1 MAAFARVVAAR
12 HGHRFLCSLVES
24 SSSSSG
30 GGGGIGIISG
40 SSGSA
45 LSTDVASKCDYV
57 KALYG
62 FTYGA
67 GAAWSSSSSPSRPSP
82 SDCRIRQAVA
92 MALQN
97 YLHFRRGVPL
107 DDAVFI
113 STGAPTYIN
122 SVVQRLRGAGDQQQ
136 QQQERSYDQVRTW
149 VEAVMQ
155 KEGVDEMEP
164 FLESI
169 GMASANDSLVFP
181 RVDLCGDM
189 GLLRTAKAMEGKG
202 IPKRNFWHLLKR
214 NRQILHYSLRDC
226 LDTVG
231 ILSELGLGPR
241 ELGEA
246 VYHCPWAFR
255 VELEEELRPVIQQLE
270 RLGVAKTVIGKIIT
284 DAPTRVEVLSQVNA
298 EALVVAIQQ
307 QVGASKEAAIKMVR
321 DDPAVLVG
329 CNIAK
334 LTQIVKYFK
343 TVLLLEDDELLSL
356 VTRFPR
362 LLVLN
367 LDKSVINKVEYL
379 KGIGVQRAH
388 AKRIILKNP
397 RVLAYSLESNIIP
410 KVEFL
415 DGLGFRRKS
424 VGALLCKC
432 PQLLSDMV
440 STCLRRKANFLLF
453 LGVKSSQLADIMY
466 VYPEFMGL
474 KLDEVK
480 TRLAFYKSL
489 RVEQHDLATMLTKHP
504 AIMNYDINT
513 QVKPVIEYFK
523 SSLGFTTRGLA
534 AFLRRRPSVL
544 GESVEFVDEKVKYF
558 EELGFR
564 RHSDAFNEILVYAMA
579 VPIGFIES
587 RLERLRRLG
596 ITEKQLKT
604 LVQVRMPL
612 LYRDDQRVMAT
623 TEYLLKDMQLDMDE
637 LLKFPQFFG
646 YDLED
651 RVKPRHRLVA
661 WLKAKHIIK
670 QDYPPCYLHM
680 RRQVFEDMFLDC
692 HPEARDIFRGYK
704 ELVATT

>member
-1 MAAFARVVAAR
+1 
-12 HGHRFLCSLVES
+12 
-24 SSSSSG
+24 
-30 GGGGIGIISG
+30 
-40 SSGSA
+40 
-45 LSTDVASKCDYV
+45 
-57 KALYG
+57 
-62 FTYGA
+62 
-67 GAAWSSSSSPSRPSP
+67 
-82 SDCRIRQAVA
+82 
-92 MALQN
+92 
-97 YLHFRRGVPL
+97 
-107 DDAVFI
+107 
-113 STGAPTYIN
+113 
-122 SVVQRLRGAGDQQQ
+122 
-136 QQQERSYDQVRTW
+136 
-149 VEAVMQ
+149 
-155 KEGVDEMEP
+155 
-164 FLESI
+164 
-169 GMASANDSLVFP
+169 
-181 RVDLCGDM
+181 
-189 GLLRTAKAMEGKG
+189 
-202 IPKRNFWHLLKR
+202 
-214 NRQILHYSLRDC
+214 
-226 LDTVG
+226 
-231 ILSELGLGPR
+231 
-241 ELGEA
+241 
-246 VYHCPWAFR
+246 
-255 VELEEELRPVIQQLE
+255 
-270 RLGVAKTVIGKIIT
+270 
-284 DAPTRVEVLSQVNA
+284 
-298 EALVVAIQQ
+298 
-307 QVGASKEAAIKMVR
+307 MVR

-544 GESVEFVDEKVKYF
+544 GESVEF
-558 EELGFR
+558 
-564 RHSDAFNEILVYAMA
+564 
-579 VPIGFIES
+579 
-587 RLERLRRLG
+587 
-596 ITEKQLKT
+596 
-604 LVQVRMPL
+604 
-612 LYRDDQRVMAT
+612 RVMAT